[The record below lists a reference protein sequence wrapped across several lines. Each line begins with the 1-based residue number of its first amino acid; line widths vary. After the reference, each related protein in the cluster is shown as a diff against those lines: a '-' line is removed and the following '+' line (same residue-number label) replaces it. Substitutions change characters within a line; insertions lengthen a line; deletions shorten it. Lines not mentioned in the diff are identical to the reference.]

1 MLLRP
6 RNVQFVFFLS
16 AWSRQVFVSCCQCAE
31 TTGVCA
37 APRWYTADTD
47 SPSRSII
54 TSLRSHS
61 QLCSLYTLPVG
72 WVCVLFICL
81 CLLCV
86 TLSAHWHE
94 FCLTWYANQKTWGR
108 VVLIAWWL
116 FELWFCVACVCVKKS
131 VRMRVCPKAFRI
143 RMWNSR
149 SAFQRWRPVGSCH
162 SCWHTHTY
170 THTHTHRHA
179 QTHICIYTHTSLC
192 EFAVAQIN
200 IIKSFVVV
208 EVDKITELF
217 NTNNIT
223 GQINLCVRQF
233 VCKCL
238 FVRVCKCHC
247 GPRQ

>member
-1 MLLRP
+1 MYLESSQVAAWLRPYFLHTLVTNIDFDFFYRISWYCRCTVFFLRIWFASLSVPWKPTSLNLCCLCILSKNKVVLLRP

-61 QLCSLYTLPVG
+61 QLCSLYTLPVCK
-72 WVCVLFICL
+72 VCVLFICL

-116 FELWFCVACVCVKKS
+116 FELWFCVVCVCV
-131 VRMRVCPKAFRI
+131 
-143 RMWNSR
+143 
-149 SAFQRWRPVGSCH
+149 WRN
-162 SCWHTHTY
+162 
-170 THTHTHRHA
+170 RAHA
-179 QTHICIYTHTSLC
+179 
-192 EFAVAQIN
+192 
-200 IIKSFVVV
+200 
-208 EVDKITELF
+208 
-217 NTNNIT
+217 
-223 GQINLCVRQF
+223 CVLR
-233 VCKCL
+233 L
-238 FVRVCKCHC
+238 S
-247 GPRQ
+247 G